1 VVPSPVQSNLNSIVY
16 ANSNYYIVGD
26 NGSFLYSTNGGFN
39 FLNASVFPNN
49 NFYQVIYGFGG
60 YTAVGQNGSIY
71 IPSGTITTPWIQQPS
86 GTTGNLYSI
95 SNMRSSYDPITFR
108 RIAVGSN
115 GIILSS
121 TWNSGTN
128 WSSWTTKPSGTNQ
141 DLYTINFWFLQSSSF
156 NINNT
161 GLAGG
166 NNGVLLRTTNFGENW
181 ISINSGITNKIYCLS
196 YLDTAIVWLTGSNG
210 LIMRS
215 TNNGTNWVTI
225 PSGTTSDLKYFST
238 RYSNTD
244 SVYYICGNN
253 GVILQ
258 STNRGV
264 NWISTL
270 TPTTNNLNSISYP
283 FVVGNS
289 GKILRRDTDSSFI
302 TAVLEGNN
310 IRAYINSTGIFDQ
323 NTKSGNL
330 SGFVWP
336 KDSNKTAVF
345 TAGLSIA
352 GFYQG
357 QFREAM
363 ASYKGEYLPGFCNN
377 GIAHTNDTF
386 KFYNI
391 KRGDGYSTNQDWAN
405 WGLMVPYG
413 APFVDVNNNGIYN
426 PQIDTPGVRGASQTI
441 FLCMTDG
448 FPESHTSGEGFG
460 GGTPPLYSEV
470 HLTAWCYSQ
479 PSYNDMQFLKFVII
493 NKGLQP
499 WTRTYLSLISDTDLG
514 WANDDYIGCDTSRKL
529 GFCYNGTNFDQS
541 YGTAPP
547 AVGFILLKGS
557 YNKYT
562 NPPKQLDLTSF
573 VPFYGSSI
581 PGGPCESDPNGE
593 AYPAYLMMQG
603 YKKDSTCWLDPTQ
616 LITPPNFYKKTKFVY
631 AGDPETNSG
640 WTEIKGII
648 HNCNHDSSG
657 NPVIPAPV
665 GDVRFLLNSGA
676 DNLTVMPGD
685 TQTIVICQ
693 LIARGSSNLN
703 SVTKLKQLA
712 DVAIQFYNSGYV
724 IGINKISSE
733 VPSKFR
739 LEQNYPNPF
748 NPKTKIKFDIAPL
761 SRGAGGVWTELKIY
775 DITGREIQ
783 TLVNE
788 KLNPGTYEVT
798 FDGSNFASGVYFYQ
812 LRTGEFVNTK
822 KLILLK

>member
-1 VVPSPVQSNLNSIVY
+1 
-16 ANSNYYIVGD
+16 
-26 NGSFLYSTNGGFN
+26 
-39 FLNASVFPNN
+39 
-49 NFYQVIYGFGG
+49 
-60 YTAVGQNGSIY
+60 
-71 IPSGTITTPWIQQPS
+71 
-86 GTTGNLYSI
+86 
-95 SNMRSSYDPITFR
+95 
-108 RIAVGSN
+108 
-115 GIILSS
+115 
-121 TWNSGTN
+121 
-128 WSSWTTKPSGTNQ
+128 
-141 DLYTINFWFLQSSSF
+141 
-156 NINNT
+156 
-161 GLAGG
+161 
-166 NNGVLLRTTNFGENW
+166 
-181 ISINSGITNKIYCLS
+181 
-196 YLDTAIVWLTGSNG
+196 
-210 LIMRS
+210 
-215 TNNGTNWVTI
+215 
-225 PSGTTSDLKYFST
+225 
-238 RYSNTD
+238 
-244 SVYYICGNN
+244 
-253 GVILQ
+253 
-258 STNRGV
+258 
-264 NWISTL
+264 
-270 TPTTNNLNSISYP
+270 
-283 FVVGNS
+283 
-289 GKILRRDTDSSFI
+289 
-302 TAVLEGNN
+302 
-310 IRAYINSTGIFDQ
+310 
-323 NTKSGNL
+323 
-330 SGFVWP
+330 
-336 KDSNKTAVF
+336 
-345 TAGLSIA
+345 
-352 GFYQG
+352 
-357 QFREAM
+357 
-363 ASYKGEYLPGFCNN
+363 
-377 GIAHTNDTF
+377 
-386 KFYNI
+386 
-391 KRGDGYSTNQDWAN
+391 
-405 WGLMVPYG
+405 
-413 APFVDVNNNGIYN
+413 
-426 PQIDTPGVRGASQTI
+426 
-441 FLCMTDG
+441 
-448 FPESHTSGEGFG
+448 
-460 GGTPPLYSEV
+460 
-470 HLTAWCYSQ
+470 
-479 PSYNDMQFLKFVII
+479 
-493 NKGLQP
+493 
-499 WTRTYLSLISDTDLG
+499 LG